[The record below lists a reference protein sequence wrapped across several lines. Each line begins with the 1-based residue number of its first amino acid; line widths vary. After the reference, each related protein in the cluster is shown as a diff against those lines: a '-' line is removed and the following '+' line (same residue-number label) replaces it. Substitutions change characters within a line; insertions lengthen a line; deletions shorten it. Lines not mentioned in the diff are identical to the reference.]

1 MVYPG
6 THDNDTL
13 RSWLRT
19 APKASLKRAKT
30 YLGLNQEE
38 GYAEGM
44 LRGVLSCPSKLA
56 IISMADWLGLDKEG
70 RINTPSTLGD
80 NWTWRAQPGVFTAAL
95 AKSIRAKCA
104 LYGRV

>member
-1 MVYPG
+1 MERVRLM
-6 THDNDTL
+6 D
-13 RSWLRT
+13 RRW
-19 APKASLKRAKT
+19 AIILKLAV
-30 YLGLNQEE
+30 LLAADCVFLALNQEE

-95 AKSIRAKCA
+95 AKSIRTKCA